1 MQSFSLDL
9 SKSVSIRW
17 IPAYN
22 PLSTIIY
29 YPEVNWAWFGKY
41 NYKLSSHID
50 HLQPKAVALSPGSLW
65 QVEMFVICTPEQSE
79 ALLGELVELE
89 LSLFT
94 DLGLHF
100 KVLDMPTADLGAPAY
115 RKIDF
120 EVNGRSPPPFPL
132 PITCMCMISWLASF
146 CY

>member
-1 MQSFSLDL
+1 M
-9 SKSVSIRW
+9 
-17 IPAYN
+17 
-22 PLSTIIY
+22 
-29 YPEVNWAWFGKY
+29 
-41 NYKLSSHID
+41 
-50 HLQPKAVALSPGSLW
+50 ALSPGSLW

-120 EVNGRSPPPFPL
+120 EVNGRSPPPL
-132 PITCMCMISWLASF
+132 PPPHHLHVHDIMASLVLLLSMRT
-146 CY
+146 